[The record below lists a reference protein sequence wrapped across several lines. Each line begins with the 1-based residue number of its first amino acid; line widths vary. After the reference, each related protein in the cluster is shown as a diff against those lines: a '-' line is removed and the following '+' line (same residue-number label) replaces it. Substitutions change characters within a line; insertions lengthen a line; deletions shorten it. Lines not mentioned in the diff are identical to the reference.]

1 MSSRRPPSETMVL
14 FGVLPAVF
22 LLGGEVIVIGVLFLV
37 AGAGM
42 YLTVGGL
49 YAGGWDCLSVLS
61 DGVRVKQV

>member
-1 MSSRRPPSETMVL
+1 MVW

-22 LLGGEVIVIGVLFLV
+22 LLGGEVIVIGVLLLV

-42 YLTVGGL
+42 YLTVGGW

-61 DGVRVKQV
+61 DGVRGKQV

>member
-1 MSSRRPPSETMVL
+1 MVS

-22 LLGGEVIVIGVLFLV
+22 LLGGEVIVIYVLFLV

-42 YLTVGGL
+42 YLTDGGL

-61 DGVRVKQV
+61 YGIRVKQV

>member
-1 MSSRRPPSETMVL
+1 MSSRRPLSETMVL
-14 FGVLPAVF
+14 FGVLSAVF
-22 LLGGEVIVIGVLFLV
+22 LLGGEVIMIGELFLA

-49 YAGGWDCLSVLS
+49 YACGWDCLSVLS

>member
-1 MSSRRPPSETMVL
+1 MVL

-22 LLGGEVIVIGVLFLV
+22 LLGGEAIMIGVLLLV
-37 AGAGM
+37 AGM

-49 YAGGWDCLSVLS
+49 YAGGVDCLSVLS